1 LPTSAGRL
9 TSACEE
15 LNLCPS
21 MSLNTEFTKSLED
34 TIEQLKRDRVYKRLN
49 YLASPQSARVQMEG
63 RGDVLI
69 LSSNNYLGLC
79 DEPAVVR
86 AGIDAL
92 QKLGAGTASVR
103 FICGTFAIHRELEA
117 ALAKFVG
124 CESSL
129 SFVSAWNANEGLTG
143 TIAQEGDYIVSD
155 ALNHASIIDSMRL
168 AKAISKCTTGVFK
181 HADMDDLRAKLAEAK
196 GYKRRMIWTD
206 GIFSMEGAIAK
217 LPDIL
222 QIARE
227 TNSIVAVDDSHSTGV
242 LGKTGRGTAEHFGVV
257 GEVDIITST
266 LGKALGGAAGGF
278 VAGADALTDY
288 LTQRS
293 RPQLFSN
300 ALPPTV
306 AASAL
311 AAVRLVESEPQR
323 VETLRQNTK
332 YFREQ
337 ITEAGFKPIPGETP
351 IVPIIVGETA
361 AAIQMSDLLLNEGVF
376 VTGFGFPVVP
386 QGTARVRCQISAGHS
401 RDDLD
406 EAVRAFRKVGGK
418 LGLI

>member
-1 LPTSAGRL
+1 MA
-9 TSACEE
+9 
-15 LNLCPS
+15 
-21 MSLNTEFTKSLED
+21 LNTEFNASLAE
-34 TIEQLKRDRVYKRLN
+34 TIEQLRRDRVYKRLN
-49 YLASPQSARVQMEG
+49 HLDSPQAARVQMEG
-63 RGDVLI
+63 RGEVLI

-79 DEPAVVR
+79 DEPSVID

-92 QKLGAGTASVR
+92 RRYGAGTASVR
-103 FICGTFAIHRELEA
+103 FICGTFTIHRQLEES
-117 ALAKFVG
+117 LARFVG
-124 CESSL
+124 TEASL
-129 SFVSAWNANEGLTG
+129 SYVSAWNANEGLTA
-143 TIAQEGDYIVSD
+143 TVAQEGDFIVSD

-168 AKAISKCTTGVFK
+168 AKAITKCTTAVYK
-181 HADMDDLRAKLAEAK
+181 HGDMDDLRAKLADAK
-196 GYKRRMIWTD
+196 SARRRMIWTD

-222 QIARE
+222 QLARD
-227 TNSIVAVDDSHSTGV
+227 TNSIVAVDDSHATGV
-242 LGKTGRGTAEHFGVV
+242 LGKHGRGTAEHFGLV

-278 VAGADALTDY
+278 VAGSAVLADY

-306 AASAL
+306 AASAM
-311 AAVRLVESEPQR
+311 AAVHYVERHPER
-323 VETLRQNTK
+323 VERLRENTK

-337 ITEAGFKPIPGETP
+337 IVEAGFKPIPGDTP

-361 AAIQMSDLLLNEGVF
+361 AAIQMSDMLLDQGVF

-386 QGTARVRCQISAGHS
+386 HGQARVRCQISAAHT

-406 EAVRAFRKVGGK
+406 QAVRAFQTVGAT
-418 LGLI
+418 LGIVR